1 MSSTSATRRNKKPDP
16 RPSKSPLK
24 GDFGFPP
31 FKGGSGRVLFFI
43 IMRKPNVK
51 IQLFIATSATIF
63 GICLIAVAIMLPP
76 AGYIDP
82 TVLTAYG
89 ETLTFAGAL
98 IGVDYHYKSKNP

>member
-1 MSSTSATRRNKKPDP
+1 MK
-16 RPSKSPLK
+16 RPH
-24 GDFGFPP
+24 
-31 FKGGSGRVLFFI
+31 
-43 IMRKPNVK
+43 VK
-51 IQLFIATSATIF
+51 IQLFIATSASLF

-98 IGVDYHYKSKNP
+98 IGVDYHYRSKS